1 MIEAAGHILKLLSI
15 GCAARTFGSLANE
28 FSNIRKSLSRHE
40 AKDFRLAWCLII
52 LLGDGFNAVQTQTY
66 DSVSVLE
73 SESDVVRY
81 GILSPAGRL
90 AALYLIHHLYN
101 NADIIISQNPFL
113 PFFVEI
119 IDSPQPPSLTH
130 SIEVDFLFQLLWK
143 SAELSKVTPG
153 HVIRTYRPTKKQRP
167 DLAPIRKL
175 WEDRKHD
182 ETSSFSSHGLRRV
195 LTNPSNSAPA
205 KPGNLSEAFLEREFN
220 LQAFEPEF
228 VRPEPELVRVTEH
241 ELRWL
246 DIENERKILWDHEET
261 PRTLKFKRGH
271 ELMHTAIRSPLSKQ
285 QEDEFLQQ
293 LSENSV
299 QMLKETELN
308 SQKLPDLIRHNPKVA
323 TRVFLTLKHTP
334 QINDYYK
341 AIVQMDM
348 TKNYLVHSI
357 QIVTDIANETT
368 VPSDFA
374 QNYISNCIRSCSEIQ
389 DTFYQTMLVRQV
401 CVLIQTLIRTKVIN
415 IKDLFVKISTFCIL
429 FSQHSQV
436 EEVTALHRLI
446 RNTVKE
452 PETTKIKR

>member
-1 MIEAAGHILKLLSI
+1 MIEAAGHILKLLSM
-15 GCAARTFGSLANE
+15 GCAARTFGSLAKE
-28 FSNIRKSLSRHE
+28 FSNIRKSFSRHE

-52 LLGDGFNAVQTQTY
+52 LLGDGFNAGQTQTY

-73 SESDVVRY
+73 SEADVVRY

-119 IDSPQPPSLTH
+119 IDSPQSPSLTH

-143 SAELSKVTPG
+143 SAEFSKVTPG
-153 HVIRTYRPTKKQRP
+153 HVIRTYRPTQKQRP

-175 WEDRKHD
+175 WEESKHGKL
-182 ETSSFSSHGLRRV
+182 SSFSSHGLRRV
-195 LTNPSNSAPA
+195 LTNPSNSVPA
-205 KPGNLSEAFLEREFN
+205 KPGNLSELLEREFN

-228 VRPEPELVRVTEH
+228 VRPAPELVPVTEH

-246 DIENERKILWDHEET
+246 DLENEREILWDYEDT
-261 PRTLKFKRGH
+261 QSTLKFKRGR
-271 ELMHTAIRSPLSKQ
+271 ELMHSAIRSPLSQQ

-293 LSENSV
+293 LSENAV
-299 QMLKETELN
+299 QMLKETELS
-308 SQKLPDLIRHNPKVA
+308 SQKLPDLIRHNPKIA

-357 QIVTDIANETT
+357 QIVTDIVNETT

-374 QNYISNCIRSCSEIQ
+374 QNYISNCISNCSEIQ

-429 FSQHSQV
+429 FSQV
-436 EEVTALHRLI
+436 EEVKALHRLI

-452 PETTKIKR
+452 PERPK

>member
-1 MIEAAGHILKLLSI
+1 MIEAVGRLLKIFSI
-15 GCAARTFGSLANE
+15 GCATRTFGSLAE
-28 FSNIRKSLSRHE
+28 ELSNVRKSFSRFE
-40 AKDFRLAWCLII
+40 AKDFRLAWCLVI
-52 LLGDGFNAVQTQTY
+52 LLGDGFNVAQTQTY
-66 DSVSVLE
+66 DSVAVLE
-73 SESDVVRY
+73 SEADVVRY

-101 NADIIISQNPFL
+101 NADKVISQNPFL

-119 IDSPQPPSLTH
+119 IDSPQSPSLTH

-167 DLAPIRKL
+167 DLSQIRKL
-175 WEDRKHD
+175 WWDHKAEER
-182 ETSSFSSHGLRRV
+182 TSFSFNGLRRV
-195 LTNPSNSAPA
+195 LTDPSNRIAT
-205 KPGNLSEAFLEREFN
+205 KGNLGELFLEREFN

-228 VRPEPELVRVTEH
+228 VRPEPELVPVTEH

-246 DIENERKILWDHEET
+246 DIEDDREILWDHEDT
-261 PRTLKFKRGH
+261 PSTLKFKRGR
-271 ELMHTAIRSPLSKQ
+271 ELMHSAIHCPLLQQ
-285 QEDEFLQQ
+285 QEDALLQQ
-293 LSENSV
+293 LSENKV
-299 QMLKETELN
+299 QMLKETELS
-308 SQKLPDLIRHNPKVA
+308 SQKLPDLIRHNPKIA
-323 TRVFLTLKHTP
+323 TRVLLTLKPTQ

-341 AIVQMDM
+341 ALLQMDM

-368 VPSDFA
+368 VPSEFA